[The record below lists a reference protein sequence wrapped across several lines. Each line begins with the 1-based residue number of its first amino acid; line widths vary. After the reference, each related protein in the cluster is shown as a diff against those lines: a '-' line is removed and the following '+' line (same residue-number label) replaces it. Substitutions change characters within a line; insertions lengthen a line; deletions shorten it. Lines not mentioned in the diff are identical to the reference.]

1 MNQWHLQGQGQS
13 LGQGH
18 AQGHGRGQGQS
29 LCVWFYVPRQ
39 RIFYSAR
46 GAVYRINSLIYIQV
60 FDDENSIKQAVQVN
74 TKDLKRAYI
83 GEARSV
89 KASVKAGEP
98 LRSQKRKT
106 REKLFGNYRNIVG
119 KCN

>member
-1 MNQWHLQGQGQS
+1 MPKVTVVVKVKVCVCGFMS
-13 LGQGH
+13 LW
-18 AQGHGRGQGQS
+18 
-29 LCVWFYVPRQ
+29 LRQ
-39 RIFYSAR
+39 RILYSAR

-89 KASVKAGEP
+89 KASAKAGEP

-106 REKLFGNYRNIVG
+106 REKPVWQLQ
-119 KCN
+119 KHCWEM